1 MVSSECSVHTSCKRH
16 DVINASLI
24 VSAMM
29 DSDIKHL
36 PLPTRAKLRST
47 QILSSLSQVVS
58 ELLQNALD
66 AEARHVDVGVDCE
79 EWTCWVRDDGV
90 GISKDALDVIGGG
103 SDSGR
108 YSEFTRQD

>member
-1 MVSSECSVHTSCKRH
+1 
-16 DVINASLI
+16 
-24 VSAMM
+24 M
-29 DSDIKHL
+29 DSDIRHL
-36 PLPTRAKLRST
+36 PPPTRAKLRST
-47 QILSSLSQVVS
+47 QILSSLSQIVS

-108 YSEFTRQD
+108 YSEFKDKIDGSN